1 MRNIG
6 RYMWLGLLLSAA
18 VACRKEDDITPEA
31 AAPNL
36 FYPDAAATD
45 EYSQLRRDFYA
56 ETGCYLLFNDTL
68 KHEYTGTDRY
78 GNPLY
83 STELLDLPYGVTS
96 SVQWK
101 FVLNYSTNI
110 QQARQAAEIVKKDIL
125 SAMDERY
132 HPYSFL
138 LVKDFM
144 TYTYMIE
151 EGEPNG
157 YWSGPNSV
165 ETYYIGERAILMSI
179 DALLKDK
186 EALKTKFLRRLL
198 DKQLTTTVLK
208 DFYASGEAY
217 YGKQETGD
225 FIDEDDFI
233 MQTGILAFEALQGV
247 GNDFLTFYVESKT
260 ADLKIYLDNLLL
272 GQEEEFLTE
281 YAEYPIV
288 LEKFRLLKKIVIDLG
303 FHIN

>member
-101 FVLNYSTNI
+101 FVFNYSTNI

-151 EGEPNG
+151 EGEPYG

-208 DFYASGEAY
+208 DFYAPGDAY

-233 MQTGILAFEALQGV
+233 TQTGILAFEALQGV

>member
-1 MRNIG
+1 
-6 RYMWLGLLLSAA
+6 MWLGLLLSAA

-31 AAPNL
+31 AVPNP

-45 EYSQLRRDFYA
+45 EYSQLRREFYA

-68 KHEYTGTDRY
+68 KYEYTGTDRY

-83 STELLDLPYGVTS
+83 SMELLDLPYGVTS

-101 FVLNYSTNI
+101 FVFNYSTNV

-125 SAMDERY
+125 SAMDKRY

-186 EALKTKFLRRLL
+186 ETMKNKFLRRLL

-208 DFYASGEAY
+208 DFYAPGDTY
-217 YGKQETGD
+217 YGQDWTGD
-225 FIDEDDFI
+225 FADEYDFI
-233 MQTGILAFEALQGV
+233 SRTGILAFEESHGV
-247 GNDFLTFYVESKT
+247 GEEFPTYWVQSKT
-260 ADLKIYLDNLLL
+260 ADLKVFLDDLLL
-272 GQEEEFLTE
+272 GQEEEFMAK

-288 LEKFRLLKKIVIDLG
+288 QEKFRLLKKTVIDLG
-303 FHIN
+303 FNIN

>member
-31 AAPNL
+31 AVPNP

-101 FVLNYSTNI
+101 FVFNYSTNI
-110 QQARQAAEIVKKDIL
+110 QQARQAVEIVKKDIL
-125 SAMDERY
+125 SAMDKRY

-138 LVKDFM
+138 LVNYFES
-144 TYTYMIE
+144 TAYQIE
-151 EGEPNG
+151 EGDLTG
-157 YWSGPNSV
+157 DWSALSSR
-165 ETYYIGERAILMSI
+165 ETFYIGSRAIAMSI
-179 DALLKDK
+179 NALLQDK
-186 EALKTKFLRRLL
+186 ETLKNKFMRRLL
-198 DKQLTTTVLK
+198 DKQLTATVLK
-208 DFYASGEAY
+208 DFYAPGETY

-247 GNDFLTFYVESKT
+247 GDDFLTFYVESKT
-260 ADLKIYLDNLLL
+260 SDLKMFLDHLLL
-272 GQEEEFLTE
+272 GQEEEFMAK

-288 LEKFRLLKKIVIDLG
+288 QEKFRLLKKTVIDLG
-303 FHIN
+303 FNIN